1 MRSLRPFLDALR
13 KEGDLVEIDA
23 FCDPQ
28 LEIAEIHRRVI
39 AADGPALL
47 FKKPVGG
54 DFPVVTNLFGTKKRV
69 EMAFGPRPAEFVRRA
84 AELPHRLMPP
94 SFGKLWEQRDFF
106 YQGLSVGLRTVGS
119 GPVMDVPSEPNLKKI
134 PMLTCWEEDGGAFV
148 TLPLVYTEHPTS
160 GIHNLGMYRIQR
172 YDDRTTGVHWQIH
185 KGGGYHYAEAER
197 RGQALPVNLFVGGPP
212 GLILSAIAPLPEN
225 VPELILASLMIGDKL
240 DRCANPAGPLPLIA
254 ECEFAIVGSVAPK
267 VRRPEGPFGDHY
279 GYYSLRHDYPVL
291 DVARV
296 FHRKDAIW
304 PATVVGKP
312 RQEDFY
318 IGDYLQALL
327 SPLFPVV
334 MPAVR
339 DLWSYGETGYH
350 ALSAAV
356 VQERYRRE
364 AMASAFRILGEGQL
378 SLTKFLLVLDTP
390 RDLKDFRGT
399 LEHVLA
405 RFQPETDLYVFSNL
419 SMDTLDYAGPAVNE
433 GSKGVMLGVGEPVRE
448 LLRRYQGSLPVGV
461 RDAIPYCGGCLVVSG
476 PAYVAEPGA
485 ASRLA
490 DSFPGWQLVVLVD
503 DAAVATRSDPRFLW
517 TAFTRMEPA
526 ADLHGS
532 RRMHRNHIVFE
543 GPVVLDARMKPTYP
557 KELFCD
563 SDTAALVSRRWDEYF
578 PARKVV
584 MGDSG
589 GAHLG

>member
-1 MRSLRPFLDALR
+1 M
-13 KEGDLVEIDA
+13 EIDA
-23 FCDPQ
+23 VCDPQ

-47 FKKPVGG
+47 FKNPVGG

-69 EMAFGPRPAEFVRRA
+69 EMAFGPRPGEFVRRA
-84 AELPHRLMPP
+84 AQLPHKLMPP
-94 SFGKLWEQRDFF
+94 SMAKLWEQRDFF
-106 YQGLSVGLRTVGS
+106 YQGLSVGLRSVGG
-119 GPVMDVPSEPNLKKI
+119 GPVMEVSSEPNLTKI

-148 TLPLVYTEHPTS
+148 TLPLVYTEHPAS

-172 YDDRTTGVHWQIH
+172 HDARTTGVHWQIH
-185 KGGGYHYAEAER
+185 KGGGFHYAEAER
-197 RGQALPVNLFVGGPP
+197 RGESLPVNLFVGGAP
-212 GLILSAIAPLPEN
+212 GLMLSAIAPLPEN

-240 DRCANPAGPLPLIA
+240 DRCPNPAGPLPLIA
-254 ECEFAIVGSVAPK
+254 ECEFAIVGSVKPG

-279 GYYSLRHDYPVL
+279 GYYSLQHDYPVL

-318 IGDYLQALL
+318 IGDYLQELL

-433 GSKGVMLGVGEPVRE
+433 GSKGVMLGVGQPVRE
-448 LLRRYQGSLPVGV
+448 LLRRYQGMLPAGV

-476 PAYVAEPGA
+476 PAYGEEPDA
-485 ASRLA
+485 AGRLA
-490 DSFPGWQLVVLVD
+490 AEFPGWQLVVLVD
-503 DAAVATRSDPRFLW
+503 DAALATRSDPRFLW

-526 ADLHGS
+526 ADLHGA

-563 SDTAALVSRRWDEYF
+563 PDTAALVSRRWAEYF
-578 PARKVV
+578 PTRKVV
-584 MGDSG
+584 MGDSD
-589 GAHLG
+589 GANLG